1 MLGPISPS
9 RQWAPFHPTLLKLS
23 LGSIQANL
31 ILSITSGPRAGE
43 RVLVPPG
50 EVRTVGR
57 TIASDVAVEDN
68 FMSGIHFELHNF
80 GTYIELRDR
89 NSTNKTFVNHS
100 AQMRCTVTPGDIIRA
115 GKTLFSLQWET
126 LPKPGEILPNSEEV
140 EETSDSQ
147 AEDSYIVDSPF
158 GSSLSA
164 PPEPIQVQGSNEQ
177 DCRSPEPSRPTDSYD
192 SSRNSSPFESLD
204 ASFLAKMQK
213 QLDESNGNSA
223 DLSREQSDFRSPLD
237 ESSISNF
244 PFPGQIQPDLSESHS
259 KNASARFI
267 PSRLT
272 QNLEIATEF
281 DTCSMIDWLSKRYDL
296 RVVVHFRKI
305 GQSTPDNLPKQSVF
319 PFLAE
324 SWRHLPVILHAK
336 EWKREE
342 LRQVTDSL
350 VKSDGLMLVVAKET
364 DTTSV
369 DSDLQR
375 LCGFK
380 VHGLSERNGFLGW
393 CWPSQFQ
400 LISNSL
406 SDSCLS
412 DLFGDS
418 VQAIVFPSNTG
429 WTAYANPELAQDF
442 STLGFE

>member
-1 MLGPISPS
+1 
-9 RQWAPFHPTLLKLS
+9 LLKLS

-126 LPKPGEILPNSEEV
+126 LPKTGEILPNSEEV

-204 ASFLAKMQK
+204 ASFLAKMQNK
-213 QLDESNGNSA
+213 LDESNGNSA
-223 DLSREQSDFRSPLD
+223 DLSCEPRDFRSPFD
-237 ESSISNF
+237 ESSISHF
-244 PFPGQIQPDLSESHS
+244 PFQGPIKPNPPESQP
-259 KNASARFI
+259 KNAPARFM
-267 PSRLT
+267 PSRLS
-272 QNLEIATEF
+272 QNPEIASEF
-281 DTCSMIDWLSKRYDL
+281 DTCSMIDWFSKRYDL

-305 GQSTPDNLPKQSVF
+305 GQPTPDNLQMDSVF

-324 SWRHLPVILHAK
+324 SWRHLPVIVHSK
-336 EWKREE
+336 EWERKD
-342 LRQVTDSL
+342 LRRVTDSL
-350 VKSDGLMLVVAKET
+350 VKADGLMLVLAQGT
-364 DTTSV
+364 AATSIE
-369 DSDLQR
+369 SELQR
-375 LCGFK
+375 LCSFK
-380 VHGLSERNGFLGW
+380 VHGLSESNGFLGW

-400 LISNSL
+400 LISNTL
-406 SDSCLS
+406 SDSCMS

-429 WTAYANPELAQDF
+429 WTAYTNPELAQDF
-442 STLGFE
+442 STLGFR